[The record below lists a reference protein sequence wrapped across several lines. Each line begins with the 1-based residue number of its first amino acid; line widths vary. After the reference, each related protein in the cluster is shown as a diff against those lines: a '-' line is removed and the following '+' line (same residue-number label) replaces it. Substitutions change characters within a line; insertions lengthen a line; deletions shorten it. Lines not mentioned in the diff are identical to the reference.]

1 MYPLQYLQHHLE
13 PSHDFR
19 AINLQGH
26 STRAMLSIRK
36 HVLGFGLVLILMLL
50 FPAGQA
56 TPMKSRCL
64 QFGTTSTTNTQQ
76 QNGQDFVDDYVSYD
90 DQPEPSDEPVF
101 DKNVSTVVTCSRT
114 APYCYTLWTFDTVKN
129 ASRVVVQG
137 CWGSTDDQESCSNAE
152 CISTTETPTKHFFCC
167 CSGDSCNGNFS
178 YLPPPTTADGLSMPE
193 ENENI
198 TPFAPYTSIWSSPT
212 VYICFALLAIMVLG
226 IVGFLSCRQLPKKG
240 VAELLEH
247 MEPSGPGYSSN
258 LYNVDNLKLVS
269 MIGQGKYGTVWKGI
283 VNEQP
288 VAVKIFAAQHRQYFL
303 NERDIYT
310 VPLMESPALLTY
322 FGSDERRTLDDRI
335 EYMLVLSL
343 APLGCLQDWLTDNR
357 VPFSTFCRMGKSIAN
372 GLAHLHTE
380 IRKGDL
386 LKPCICHRDLNS
398 RNILVKSDLSCCI
411 GDLGFALKT
420 FGARY
425 EYRGEITLAETKSI
439 NEVGTVRYMAPEVLE
454 GAVNLRDCESALKQI
469 DVYTLALVLW
479 ELANRCE
486 DFYPEGTTVPEY
498 RAPYEEYVGPNPSFE
513 QMQVLVSRNKARPS
527 FPSHFGASLV
537 TQIVRDTCEDC
548 WDHDAEARL
557 TAMCVQ
563 ERLQEI
569 AQINPSARS
578 MPVRACSHDD
588 GTALEKTQLYQLES
602 DGPAMVAMMGQ
613 LHQRYSPD
621 GTIAFMT
628 PPNQQIIPQ
637 LPPAGYRD
645 DTTGSYKY
653 GKLSGG
659 NISTTNSGAP
669 SSQSDEDEQHT
680 VRKGQAPLIQKE
692 VPFASG
698 PGKGLGGS
706 VKVML
711 QKTFHKNHQGGGNNP
726 SLMGRGYDGTQHN
739 CDDGDDRSNLVVVVE
754 TTDPYPQQRSALLSQ
769 QEILMNHHN
778 NQQQHMQC
786 AMERPT
792 NLDLGSTG
800 KYESNLLLHE
810 PQHSVGTISTADAA
824 GNPRDRV
831 ERYAKALADADFA
844 RQSFAILDEVRDGG
858 GSVDSNCT
866 VAAPVPDDTHQTLRI
881 VVSKSANAMHP
892 HKGGVYARQGS
903 GSSSPPPFM
912 DDRSLKRQRS
922 LEVFQEVFGPKG
934 SIERLRNPSQR
945 VKTPGD
951 VPPSVR
957 KVRASKTLSLYDDR
971 MMTATVATGNR
982 LANSV

>member
-1 MYPLQYLQHHLE
+1 
-13 PSHDFR
+13 
-19 AINLQGH
+19 
-26 STRAMLSIRK
+26 
-36 HVLGFGLVLILMLL
+36 
-50 FPAGQA
+50 
-56 TPMKSRCL
+56 
-64 QFGTTSTTNTQQ
+64 
-76 QNGQDFVDDYVSYD
+76 
-90 DQPEPSDEPVF
+90 
-101 DKNVSTVVTCSRT
+101 
-114 APYCYTLWTFDTVKN
+114 
-129 ASRVVVQG
+129 
-137 CWGSTDDQESCSNAE
+137 
-152 CISTTETPTKHFFCC
+152 
-167 CSGDSCNGNFS
+167 
-178 YLPPPTTADGLSMPE
+178 
-193 ENENI
+193 
-198 TPFAPYTSIWSSPT
+198 
-212 VYICFALLAIMVLG
+212 
-226 IVGFLSCRQLPKKG
+226 
-240 VAELLEH
+240 

-310 VPLMESPALLTY
+310 VPLMESPSLLTY
-322 FGSDERRTLDDRI
+322 FVNSLSHQIDLDVLSPHPSGSDERRTLDDRI
-335 EYMLVLSL
+335 EYLLVLSL

-386 LKPCICHRDLNS
+386 VKPCICHRDLNS

-486 DFYPEGTTVPEY
+486 DFYPEGTAVPEY
-498 RAPYEEYVGPNPSFE
+498 RAPYEEYVGSNPSFE

-527 FPSHFGASLV
+527 FPAHFGASLV

-569 AQINPSARS
+569 AQINPRARS
-578 MPVRACSHDD
+578 MPVKACSHDD
-588 GTALEKTQLYQLES
+588 GATLEKTQLYQLEN
-602 DGPAMVAMMGQ
+602 DGQAIVAMMGQ
-613 LHQRYSPD
+613 HHQQRYSPD

-653 GKLSGG
+653 GKLSAG

-669 SSQSDEDEQHT
+669 SSSQSDEDEQHT
-680 VRKGQAPLIQKE
+680 LRKGNAAPLIQKE
-692 VPFASG
+692 VSFGST
-698 PGKGLGGS
+698 GKGLGGS

-711 QKTFHKNHQGGGNNP
+711 QKTFHKNNNQLSSG
-726 SLMGRGYDGTQHN
+726 SLGYDGGGP
-739 CDDGDDRSNLVVVVE
+739 DDGDDRSNLVVVVE
-754 TTDPYPQQRSALLSQ
+754 SSDPYRNGPLSQ
-769 QEILMNHHN
+769 EEILMNHHN
-778 NQQQHMQC
+778 NQQHLPC
-786 AMERPT
+786 TAVERPT
-792 NLDLGSTG
+792 NLDLGTG

-810 PQHSVGTISTADAA
+810 PHSVGNVASTD
-824 GNPRDRV
+824 GTVNQRGRV
-831 ERYAKALADADFA
+831 ERYAKALADADFT
-844 RQSFAILDEVRDGG
+844 RQSFAILDEVDGDG
-858 GSVDSNCT
+858 TVDKVTSST
-866 VAAPVPDDTHQTLRI
+866 VHGDAPDTPHQKLRI
-881 VVSKSANAMHP
+881 VISKSANAMHP
-892 HKGGVYARQGS
+892 HKGTHARQAS
-903 GSSSPPPFM
+903 ECSSPPPFM

-951 VPPSVR
+951 VPPS
-957 KVRASKTLSLYDDR
+957 
-971 MMTATVATGNR
+971 
-982 LANSV
+982 

>member
-1 MYPLQYLQHHLE
+1 MYPQQNVHPQLE
-13 PSHDFR
+13 PSHDIGQCFR
-19 AINLQGH
+19 AGNLKGN
-26 STRAMLSIRK
+26 TKKTMLSIRK
-36 HVLGFGLVLILMLL
+36 QVFVFGLMLTLMLL
-50 FPAGQA
+50 FPGGQA
-56 TPMKSRCL
+56 TPMKRRCI

-76 QNGQDFVDDYVSYD
+76 QNGQDFVDEYD
-90 DQPEPSDEPVF
+90 EYYEAETSEEPVF
-101 DKNVSTVVTCSRT
+101 EKNISTVVTCSQK
-114 APYCYTLWTFDTVKN
+114 APYCYTVWTYDTVKN

-137 CWGSTDDQESCSNAE
+137 CWAWTDDQKYCSNAE
-152 CISTTETPTKHFFCC
+152 CISTSQTPTKHFFCC
-167 CSGDSCNGNFS
+167 CNGDSCNGNFT
-178 YLPPPTTADGLSMPE
+178 YRPPPTSADGLSMRE
-193 ENENI
+193 ENANI

-212 VYICFALLAIMVLG
+212 VYICFALLAIMLLG
-226 IVGFLSCRQLPKKG
+226 IVGFLSCRRLPKKG
-240 VAELLEH
+240 AAELLEH
-247 MEPSGPGYSSN
+247 MQPSGPGYSSN

-310 VPLMESPALLTY
+310 VPLMESPTLLTY
-322 FGSDERRTLDDRI
+322 FGSDERRTMDDRV
-335 EYMLVLSL
+335 EYLLVLSL

-357 VPFSTFCRMGKSIAN
+357 VSFSTFCRMGKSIAN

-386 LKPCICHRDLNS
+386 VKPCICHRDLNS

-486 DFYPEGTTVPEY
+486 DFYPDGTSVPEY
-498 RAPYEEYVGPNPSFE
+498 RAPYEEYVGSNPSFE

-527 FPSHFGASLV
+527 FPAHFGASLV

-578 MPVRACSHDD
+578 MPVKACSHDD
-588 GTALEKTQLYQLES
+588 GTAMEKNQLYQLEN
-602 DGPAMVAMMGQ
+602 DGAAMVAMMGQ
-613 LHQRYSPD
+613 HQRYSPD

-637 LPPAGYRD
+637 LPPVGYRD

-653 GKLSGG
+653 GKLCDG
-659 NISTTNSGAP
+659 NNSTTNSGAP

-680 VRKGQAPLIQKE
+680 VRKGQAPLIQKD
-692 VPFASG
+692 VCFANG

-711 QKTFHKNHQGGGNNP
+711 QKTFHKNITAGANNS
-726 SLMGRGYDGTQHN
+726 SLLGRGYNAAGRHN

-754 TTDPYPQQRSALLSQ
+754 TTDPYPHAQRNALLSQ
-769 QEILMNHHN
+769 EEILMNHHN
-778 NQQQHMQC
+778 TNQQQNLQC
-786 AMERPT
+786 AIERPT
-792 NLDLGSTG
+792 NLDLGTG

-810 PQHSVGTISTADAA
+810 PQSVGNVSATDGA
-824 GNPRDRV
+824 GNPRGRV
-831 ERYAKALADADFA
+831 EQYAKALADADFT
-844 RQSFAILDEVRDGG
+844 RQSFAILDEVDGNT
-858 GSVDSNCT
+858 VDGTST
-866 VAAPVPDDTHQTLRI
+866 VAPDPDPHQKLRI
-881 VVSKSANAMHP
+881 VISKSANAMHP
-892 HKGGVYARQGS
+892 HKGGAHARQGS
-903 GSSSPPPFM
+903 DSSSPPPFM

-922 LEVFQEVFGPKG
+922 LEVFHEVFGPKG

-971 MMTATVATGNR
+971 MMTATVANGNR

>member
-1 MYPLQYLQHHLE
+1 MQIPCHHE
-13 PSHDFR
+13 GNR
-19 AINLQGH
+19 NGKR
-26 STRAMLSIRK
+26 STGVANSITRWK
-36 HVLGFGLVLILMLL
+36 QRGGVWLLRLGFVLISTSSLIPTSL
-50 FPAGQA
+50 A
-56 TPMKSRCL
+56 TPIQGRCL

-76 QNGQDFVDDYVSYD
+76 QNGQETSDDYNYSYD

-101 DKNVSTVVTCSRT
+101 EKNVSTIVTCTRS
-114 APYCYTLWTFDTVKN
+114 APFCYTLWTYDVTQNVTK
-129 ASRVVVQG
+129 VVVQG
-137 CWGSTDDQESCSNAE
+137 CWGSSDEQESCSSTS
-152 CISTTETPTKHFFCC
+152 CVSTTETPTKHFFCC
-167 CSGDSCNGNFS
+167 CTGDSCNGNYS
-178 YLPPPTTADGLSMPE
+178 YVPPPTTADGLSVRE
-193 ENENI
+193 DSESI

-212 VYICFALLAIMVLG
+212 VYICFAVVAIMFMAFVA
-226 IVGFLSCRQLPKKG
+226 IFSCRQLPKKG
-240 VAELLEH
+240 VAELEK
-247 MEPSGPGYSSN
+247 MEPSGPGYSAN
-258 LYNVDNLKLVS
+258 LYNVDNLKLVA
-269 MIGQGKYGTVWKGI
+269 MIGQGKYGTVWKGM

-288 VAVKIFAAQHRQYFL
+288 VAVKIFAGQHRQYFL

-322 FGSDERRTLDDRI
+322 FGSDERRTMDDRI
-335 EYMLVLSL
+335 EYLLVLSL

-357 VPFSTFCRMGKSIAN
+357 VPFDTFCRMGRSIAN

-386 LKPCICHRDLNS
+386 VKPCICHRDLNS
-398 RNILVKSDLSCCI
+398 RNILVKADLTCCI

-486 DFYPEGTTVPEY
+486 DFFPEDIPVPEY
-498 RAPYEEYVGPNPSFE
+498 RAPYEEYVGSNPSFE
-513 QMQVLVSRNKARPS
+513 QMQVLVSRNKARPT
-527 FPSHFGASLV
+527 FPLHFGQGLV

-569 AQINPSARS
+569 SQINPHARTVPS
-578 MPVRACSHDD
+578 KGCSDD
-588 GTALEKTQLYQLES
+588 GEGEGGIGKNQLHSLES
-602 DGPAMVAMMGQ
+602 DGMVNVTAME
-613 LHQRYSPD
+613 RYNSPD
-621 GTIAFMT
+621 GTIMAFMT
-628 PPNQQIIPQ
+628 PPNQQIIP
-637 LPPAGYRD
+637 LPPGGGYRD

-653 GKLSGG
+653 GKLASLG
-659 NISTTNSGAP
+659 NISSTNTSQHHP
-669 SSQSDEDEQHT
+669 SSQSDEDELLHGT
-680 VRKGQAPLIQKE
+680 GRKGQQPLMQKDTE
-692 VPFASG
+692 MKRSG
-698 PGKGLGGS
+698 KALSS

-711 QKTFHKNHQGGGNNP
+711 QKTFHKHPNITNNIIQHP
-726 SLMGRGYDGTQHN
+726 YDVQQD
-739 CDDGDDRSNLVVVVE
+739 CYDGDDRSNLVVVVE
-754 TTDPYPQQRSALLSQ
+754 STDGCPQQPQTTPSQ
-769 QEILMNHHN
+769 EEIIMNHHN
-778 NQQQHMQC
+778 TQQC

-792 NLDLGSTG
+792 NLDLALG

-810 PQHSVGTISTADAA
+810 PRTVVNGSRAEA
-824 GNPRDRV
+824 GDDRGQ
-831 ERYAKALADADFA
+831 YAKMLAEADFA
-844 RQSFAILDEVRDGG
+844 SQSFAILDENDGG
-858 GSVDSNCT
+858 EEASDRHGLVSD
-866 VAAPVPDDTHQTLRI
+866 QKLRI
-881 VVSKSANAMHP
+881 VVSKSANAMHQSRVP
-892 HKGGVYARQGS
+892 RMDTTASH
-903 GSSSPPPFM
+903 SPLLV

-922 LEVFQEVFGPKG
+922 LEVFHEVFGPKG

-971 MMTATVATGNR
+971 MMMTTSVGGGNR

>member
-1 MYPLQYLQHHLE
+1 MKILTIIQN
-13 PSHDFR
+13 S
-19 AINLQGH
+19 NL
-26 STRAMLSIRK
+26 LC
-36 HVLGFGLVLILMLL
+36 ILLL
-50 FPAGQA
+50 FVFLLPTSQA
-56 TPMKSRCL
+56 NPVKSRCL

-76 QNGQDFVDDYVSYD
+76 QNGQEFIDDYDSYD
-90 DQPEPSDEPVF
+90 DQPEPSDEPTF
-101 DKNVSTVVTCSRT
+101 DKNVSAIVTCSRN
-114 APYCYTLWTFDTVKN
+114 APFCYTLWTFDAVKN
-129 ASRVVVQG
+129 TSRVVAQG
-137 CWGSTDDQESCSNAE
+137 CWGSSDDQESCNSAE
-152 CISTTETPTKHFFCC
+152 CVSTTETPTKHFFCC
-167 CSGDSCNGNFS
+167 CSGDNCNGNFS
-178 YLPPPTTADGLSMPE
+178 YLPPPTTADGLSVRE

-212 VYICFALLAIMVLG
+212 VYICFVLVFIMLMG
-226 IVGFLSCRQLPKKG
+226 IIGFLSCRQLPKKG
-240 VAELLEH
+240 VAELEH

-310 VPLMESPALLTY
+310 VPLMESPSLLTY
-322 FGSDERRTLDDRI
+322 FGSDERRTMDDRI
-335 EYMLVLSL
+335 EYLLVLSL

-357 VPFSTFCRMGKSIAN
+357 VPFGTFCRMGKSIAN

-380 IRKGDL
+380 IRKGDQV
-386 LKPCICHRDLNS
+386 KPCICHRDLNS
-398 RNILVKSDLSCCI
+398 RNILVKSDLTCCI

-425 EYRGEITLAETKSI
+425 EYRGEIALAETKSI

-479 ELANRCE
+479 ELATRCE
-486 DFYPEGTTVPEY
+486 DFYPDGTTVPEY
-498 RAPYEEYVGPNPSFE
+498 RAPYEEYVGSNPSFE
-513 QMQVLVSRNKARPS
+513 QMQVLVSRNKARPT
-527 FPSHFGASLV
+527 FPPHFGASLV

-569 AQINPSARS
+569 AQINPQARS
-578 MPVRACSHDD
+578 VPIKTCGHDD
-588 GTALEKTQLYQLES
+588 GVTMEKNQLYHLDS
-602 DGPAMVAMMGQ
+602 DGAAIVAMMSQ
-613 LHQRYSPD
+613 HQRYSPD

-628 PPNQQIIPQ
+628 PPNQQIIPAL
-637 LPPAGYRD
+637 LPNDYRE

-653 GKLSGG
+653 GKLSNG
-659 NISTTNSGAP
+659 NVSSTNSGAP
-669 SSQSDEDEQHT
+669 SSQSDEDEQ
-680 VRKGQAPLIQKE
+680 VIRKGHAPLMQKE
-692 VPFASG
+692 TLPDVKCS
-698 PGKGLGGS
+698 GKGLSSS

-711 QKTFHKNHQGGGNNP
+711 QKTFHKQHGHLSGGNSP
-726 SLMGRGYDGTQHN
+726 CVRHAYDLQQN
-739 CDDGDDRSNLVVVVE
+739 CDEGDDRSNLVVVVE
-754 TTDPYPQQRSALLSQ
+754 SNGHVQLSQ
-769 QEILMNHHN
+769 NDIVMNQHN
-778 NQQQHMQC
+778 NLQQLANPQSLC
-786 AMERPT
+786 SVERPT
-792 NLDLGSTG
+792 NLDLGVG
-800 KYESNLLLHE
+800 KYDNNLLLHE
-810 PQHSVGTISTADAA
+810 QRSSSCLASTIIDSENERENA
-824 GNPRDRV
+824 GQ
-831 ERYAKALADADFA
+831 YAKTLADFT
-844 RQSFAILDEVRDGG
+844 RQSFTILDEVDGG
-858 GSVDSNCT
+858 SETSAT
-866 VAAPVPDDTHQTLRI
+866 VTNADTRQNLRI
-881 VVSKSANAMHP
+881 VISKSANAMHP
-892 HKGGVYARQGS
+892 HKGLHSRHSLVA
-903 GSSSPPPFM
+903 SSSPPFL

-971 MMTATVATGNR
+971 MMTATPVVAGNGSR

>member
-1 MYPLQYLQHHLE
+1 
-13 PSHDFR
+13 
-19 AINLQGH
+19 
-26 STRAMLSIRK
+26 MLSIGK
-36 HVLGFGLVLILMLL
+36 PALGVGLVLILTIL
-50 FPAGQA
+50 FPGGQA

-76 QNGQDFVDDYVSYD
+76 QNGLDFVDDYDSYD

-114 APYCYTLWTFDTVKN
+114 APFCYALWTFDTVKN

-137 CWGSTDDQESCSNAE
+137 CWGSTDDQESCNNPE

-178 YLPPPTTADGLSMPE
+178 YLPPPTTADGLSVRE

-212 VYICFALLAIMVLG
+212 VYICIALLFIMLLT

-310 VPLMESPALLTY
+310 VPLMESPSLLTY

-335 EYMLVLSL
+335 EYLLVLSL

-386 LKPCICHRDLNS
+386 VKPCICHRDLNS

-486 DFYPEGTTVPEY
+486 DFYPEGTAVPEY
-498 RAPYEEYVGPNPSFE
+498 RAPYEEYVGSNPSFE

-527 FPSHFGASLV
+527 FPTHFGACLV

-569 AQINPSARS
+569 AQINPRAQS
-578 MPVRACSHDD
+578 MPVKACSHDD
-588 GTALEKTQLYQLES
+588 SAAMDKNQLYQLEN
-602 DGPAMVAMMGQ
+602 DGAALVAMINQ
-613 LHQRYSPD
+613 HQRYSPD

-680 VRKGQAPLIQKE
+680 MRKGQAPLIQKE
-692 VPFASG
+692 VSFANG
-698 PGKGLGGS
+698 PGRGLGGS

-711 QKTFHKNHQGGGNNP
+711 QKTFHKNQLPSAGNAGLIP
-726 SLMGRGYDGTQHN
+726 ARGYDAGQQN

-754 TTDPYPQQRSALLSQ
+754 TSDPYAQQRNALLSQ
-769 QEILMNHHN
+769 EEILMNQHN
-778 NQQQHMQC
+778 NQQQNLQC

-792 NLDLGSTG
+792 NLDLGTG

-810 PQHSVGTISTADAA
+810 PHSVGNVSTTDGA
-824 GNPRDRV
+824 GHPRGRV
-831 ERYAKALADADFA
+831 ERYAKALADADFT
-844 RQSFAILDEVRDGG
+844 RQSFAILDEVDGG
-858 GSVDSNCT
+858 ST
-866 VAAPVPDDTHQTLRI
+866 VPADADTHQKLRI

-892 HKGGVYARQGS
+892 HKGVGHARQGS
-903 GSSSPPPFM
+903 ESSSPPPFM

-971 MMTATVATGNR
+971 MMTATAASGNR

>member
-1 MYPLQYLQHHLE
+1 
-13 PSHDFR
+13 
-19 AINLQGH
+19 
-26 STRAMLSIRK
+26 
-36 HVLGFGLVLILMLL
+36 
-50 FPAGQA
+50 
-56 TPMKSRCL
+56 MKSRCL

-76 QNGQDFVDDYVSYD
+76 KNGQEFVDDYDSYD

-101 DKNVSTVVTCSRT
+101 DKNISTVVTCSRT
-114 APYCYTLWTFDTVKN
+114 APFCYTLWTFDIAKN
-129 ASRVVVQG
+129 ATRVIVQG
-137 CWGSTDDQESCSNAE
+137 CWDSSDDQQSCSTNE
-152 CISTTETPTKHFFCC
+152 CVSTTETPTKLFFCC
-167 CSGDSCNGNFS
+167 CTGDSCNGNFS
-178 YLPPPTTADGLSMPE
+178 YLPPPTAADGLSMRD

-212 VYICFALLAIMVLG
+212 VYICFALVAIMMLG
-226 IVGFLSCRQLPKKG
+226 LLGFMSCRQLPKKG
-240 VAELLEH
+240 AAELLEH

-310 VPLMESPALLTY
+310 VPLLESPSLLTY
-322 FGSDERRTLDDRI
+322 FGSDERRTMDDRI

-343 APLGCLQDWLTDNR
+343 APLGCLQDWLTDNS

-386 LKPCICHRDLNS
+386 VKPCICHRDLNS

-486 DFYPEGTTVPEY
+486 DFNPEGTPVPEY
-498 RAPYEEYVGPNPSFE
+498 RAPYEEYVGSNPSFE
-513 QMQVLVSRNKARPS
+513 QMQVLVSRNKARPT
-527 FPSHFGASLV
+527 FPTHFGSALV

-569 AQINPSARS
+569 AQINPRARS
-578 MPVRACSHDD
+578 MPTKACSHDD
-588 GTALEKTQLYQLES
+588 GATLEKNQLYQLENDS
-602 DGPAMVAMMGQ
+602 TALAVMLRQ
-613 LHQRYSPD
+613 HQRYSPD

-637 LPPAGYRD
+637 VPPAGYRE

-669 SSQSDEDEQHT
+669 SRSQSDEDEQHT
-680 VRKGQAPLIQKE
+680 TMRKGQAPLIHKE
-692 VPFASG
+692 GSFEGKG

-711 QKTFHKNHQGGGNNP
+711 QKTFHKHHP
-726 SLMGRGYDGTQHN
+726 ASVTAPPLVRHAYDVQQN
-739 CDDGDDRSNLVVVVE
+739 CDDADGDRSNLVVVVE
-754 TTDPYPQQRSALLSQ
+754 TSDTCPQQNALLSQ
-769 QEILMNHHN
+769 EEILMNHHN
-778 NQQQHMQC
+778 NQQQQQHLQQSAGC
-786 AMERPT
+786 VERPT
-792 NLDLGSTG
+792 NLDLGTG

-810 PQHSVGTISTADAA
+810 PHSVGNVTSTDGA
-824 GNPRDRV
+824 V
-831 ERYAKALADADFA
+831 SERGKAKALADADFT
-844 RQSFAILDEVRDGG
+844 RQSFAILDEVDGAVVEHHH
-858 GSVDSNCT
+858 S
-866 VAAPVPDDTHQTLRI
+866 QQQKLRI

-892 HKGGVYARQGS
+892 HKGVHTRQGS
-903 GSSSPPPFM
+903 GASSPPPFM

-971 MMTATVATGNR
+971 MMTATGATGSGNR

>member
-1 MYPLQYLQHHLE
+1 
-13 PSHDFR
+13 
-19 AINLQGH
+19 
-26 STRAMLSIRK
+26 
-36 HVLGFGLVLILMLL
+36 
-50 FPAGQA
+50 
-56 TPMKSRCL
+56 MKSRCL

-76 QNGQDFVDDYVSYD
+76 QNGQDFVDDYDSYD

-114 APYCYTLWTFDTVKN
+114 APFCYTLWTFDTVKN

-137 CWGSTDDQESCSNAE
+137 CWGSTDDQESCSSAE
-152 CISTTETPTKHFFCC
+152 CVSTTETPTKHFFCC

-178 YLPPPTTADGLSMPE
+178 YLPPPTTADGLSVRE

-212 VYICFALLAIMVLG
+212 VYICFALVFIIMLG
-226 IVGFLSCRQLPKKG
+226 IVGFISCRQLPKKG

-288 VAVKIFAAQHRQYFL
+288 VAVKIFAGQHRQYFL

-310 VPLMESPALLTY
+310 VPLMESPSLLTY
-322 FGSDERRTLDDRI
+322 FGSDERRTLDDRV
-335 EYMLVLSL
+335 EYLLVLSL

-386 LKPCICHRDLNS
+386 VKPCICHRDLNS

-486 DFYPEGTTVPEY
+486 DFYPEGTAVPEY
-498 RAPYEEYVGPNPSFE
+498 RAPYEEYVGSNPSFE

-527 FPSHFGASLV
+527 FPAHFGASLV

-569 AQINPSARS
+569 AQINPRARS
-578 MPVRACSHDD
+578 MPVKACSHDD
-588 GTALEKTQLYQLES
+588 GATLEKTQLYQLEN
-602 DGPAMVAMMGQ
+602 DGQTMVAMLGQ
-613 LHQRYSPD
+613 HQQRYSPD

-653 GKLSGG
+653 GKLSVG
-659 NISTTNSGAP
+659 NLSTTNSGAP
-669 SSQSDEDEQHT
+669 SSSQSDEDEQQHT
-680 VRKGQAPLIQKE
+680 VRKGGNAPLIQKE
-692 VPFASG
+692 AAFGST
-698 PGKGLGGS
+698 GKGLGGS

-711 QKTFHKNHQGGGNNP
+711 QKTFHKSHLTNG
-726 SLMGRGYDGTQHN
+726 SLGYDGGQ
-739 CDDGDDRSNLVVVVE
+739 DDSDDRSNLVVVVE
-754 TTDPYPQQRSALLSQ
+754 SSDPYRNGPLSQ
-769 QEILMNHHN
+769 EEILMNHHN
-778 NQQQHMQC
+778 NQQQPSVPC
-786 AMERPT
+786 VAMERPT
-792 NLDLGSTG
+792 NLDLGTG

-810 PQHSVGTISTADAA
+810 PHSVGNVPTTD
-824 GNPRDRV
+824 GNANQRGSV
-831 ERYAKALADADFA
+831 ERYAKALADADFT
-844 RQSFAILDEVRDGG
+844 RQSFAILDEVDGTLDRARASSHTATMPAG
-858 GSVDSNCT
+858 
-866 VAAPVPDDTHQTLRI
+866 PDTAHQTLRI
-881 VVSKSANAMHP
+881 VISKSANAMHP
-892 HKGGVYARQGS
+892 HKGTHARQAS
-903 GSSSPPPFM
+903 ESSSPPPFM

-971 MMTATVATGNR
+971 MMTGGTVGTGNR

>member
-1 MYPLQYLQHHLE
+1 MQFPKRNDWYAD
-13 PSHDFR
+13 S
-19 AINLQGH
+19 QGVWLL
-26 STRAMLSIRK
+26 R
-36 HVLGFGLVLILMLL
+36 LGFVLVSASSML
-50 FPAGQA
+50 PAAEA
-56 TPMKSRCL
+56 TPIQSRCL
-64 QFGTTSTTNTQQ
+64 QFGTTSTTNTLQ
-76 QNGQDFVDDYVSYD
+76 QNGQEQADDYYNYE

-101 DKNVSTVVTCSRT
+101 EKNISTVVTCSRT
-114 APYCYTLWTFDTVKN
+114 APFCYTLWTFDGVQN
-129 ASRVVVQG
+129 ATKIVVQG
-137 CWGSTDDQESCSNAE
+137 CWGSSDEQESCSSAA

-167 CSGDSCNGNFS
+167 CAGDSCNGNFT
-178 YLPPPTTADGLSMPE
+178 YVPPPTTADGLSVRE
-193 ENENI
+193 DSENI
-198 TPFAPYTSIWSSPT
+198 TPFAPYTSIWSSPQ
-212 VYICFALLAIMVLG
+212 VYICFLIVAIMLMAFVA
-226 IVGFLSCRQLPKKG
+226 VFSYRQRPKKG
-240 VAELLEH
+240 VADLEQ

-283 VNEQP
+283 VNEKP
-288 VAVKIFAAQHRQYFL
+288 VAVKIFAGQHRQYFL

-310 VPLMESPALLTY
+310 VPLMESPALLAY
-322 FGSDERRTLDDRI
+322 FGSDERRTMDDRI
-335 EYMLVLSL
+335 EYLLVLSL

-357 VPFSTFCRMGKSIAN
+357 VPFGTFCRMGQSIAN

-386 LKPCICHRDLNS
+386 VKPCICHRDLNS
-398 RNILVKSDLSCCI
+398 RNILVKADLTCCI

-425 EYRGEITLAETKSI
+425 EYRGEIALAETKSI

-486 DFYPEGTTVPEY
+486 DFFPEGVPVPEY
-498 RAPYEEYVGPNPSFE
+498 RAPYEEFVGSNPSFE
-513 QMQVLVSRNKARPS
+513 QMQVLVSRNKARPT
-527 FPSHFGASLV
+527 FPLHFGAGLV

-569 AQINPSARS
+569 SQINPRARS
-578 MPVRACSHDD
+578 VPSKGCSDD
-588 GTALEKTQLYQLES
+588 GEGEGGIGKNQLYGLES
-602 DGPAMVAMMGQ
+602 DGPANVASMDIQ
-613 LHQRYSPD
+613 HQRYSPD
-621 GTIAFMT
+621 GTIMAFMT
-628 PPNQQIIPQ
+628 PPNQQIIP
-637 LPPAGYRD
+637 PPPTGGYRD

-653 GKLSGG
+653 GKLTSMG
-659 NISTTNSGAP
+659 NLSSTNTSQHHP
-669 SSQSDEDEQHT
+669 SSQSDEDELHAG
-680 VRKGQAPLIQKE
+680 RKGHQPLMQKDAPSSIIDTKR
-692 VPFASG
+692 S
-698 PGKGLGGS
+698 GKGLSS

-711 QKTFHKNHQGGGNNP
+711 QKTFHKN
-726 SLMGRGYDGTQHN
+726 QHN
-739 CDDGDDRSNLVVVVE
+739 HSNTIIHHPYDVQQDFGDDGDDRSNLVVVVE
-754 TTDPYPQQRSALLSQ
+754 SSDGCPQQPQLQQPSQ
-769 QEILMNHHN
+769 EEIIMNHQN
-778 NQQQHMQC
+778 NQQHLHLQC

-792 NLDLGSTG
+792 NLDLALG

-810 PQHSVGTISTADAA
+810 PRTVACGLAD
-824 GNPRDRV
+824 GNGMRTDGGSGGGGQ
-831 ERYAKALADADFA
+831 YAKMLAEADFA
-844 RQSFAILDEVRDGG
+844 SHSFAMLDEVDGG
-858 GSVDSNCT
+858 AEDRHDLVSD
-866 VAAPVPDDTHQTLRI
+866 QKLRI

-892 HKGGVYARQGS
+892 SRGTRKDAVSH
-903 GSSSPPPFM
+903 SPLL

-971 MMTATVATGNR
+971 MMMTTTGVGSGSR

>member
-1 MYPLQYLQHHLE
+1 MYPIPQPQRRLQSSYRCGGHLSGKA
-13 PSHDFR
+13 PSTMR
-19 AINLQGH
+19 L
-26 STRAMLSIRK
+26 
-36 HVLGFGLVLILMLL
+36 HVLGLALVLVLVSLL
-50 FPAGQA
+50 PDSHA
-56 TPMKSRCL
+56 TPLKSRCL

-76 QNGQDFVDDYVSYD
+76 QNGQEFVDDYDSYD

-101 DKNVSTVVTCSRT
+101 DKNVVR
-114 APYCYTLWTFDTVKN
+114 
-129 ASRVVVQG
+129 
-137 CWGSTDDQESCSNAE
+137 CWGSTDDQESCSNTE
-152 CISTTETPTKHFFCC
+152 CVSSTETPTKHFFCC

-178 YLPPPTTADGLSMPE
+178 YQPPPTTADGLSMRE

-212 VYICFALLAIMVLG
+212 VYICFALVGIMLLG
-226 IVGFLSCRQLPKKG
+226 IVAFLSCRRLPKKG

-310 VPLMESPALLTY
+310 VPLMESPSLLTY
-322 FGSDERRTLDDRI
+322 FGSDERRTMDDRL
-335 EYMLVLSL
+335 EYLLVLSL

-357 VPFSTFCRMGKSIAN
+357 VPFDIFCRMGKSIAN

-398 RNILVKSDLSCCI
+398 RNILVKSDLTCCI

-486 DFYPEGTTVPEY
+486 DFFPDSGTPVPEY
-498 RAPYEEYVGPNPSFE
+498 RAPYEEYVGSNPSFE
-513 QMQVLVSRNKARPS
+513 QMQVLVSRNKARPT
-527 FPSHFGASLV
+527 FPPHFGASLV

-569 AQINPSARS
+569 AQINPQARS
-578 MPVRACSHDD
+578 MPMHRACSHDD
-588 GTALEKTQLYQLES
+588 DGVAVEKTQLYPVEH
-602 DGPAMVAMMGQ
+602 DGTAMVVTALMGGGQ
-613 LHQRYSPD
+613 HHQRYSPD

-637 LPPAGYRD
+637 VPPTVGYRD

-653 GKLSGG
+653 GKLPGGGG
-659 NISTTNSGAP
+659 NVSSTNSGAP
-669 SSQSDEDEQHT
+669 SSQSDEEEQHIM
-680 VRKGQAPLIQKE
+680 RKGQAPLIQRDMSYDHK
-692 VPFASG
+692 AHT
-698 PGKGLGGS
+698 GKGLGGS

-711 QKTFHKNHQGGGNNP
+711 QKTFHNKQPHLVTSVNNTAP
-726 SLMGRGYDGTQHN
+726 SALRHAYNVQQN
-739 CDDGDDRSNLVVVVE
+739 CDDSDDRSNLVVVVE
-754 TTDPYPQQRSALLSQ
+754 SSEHCPQQPQRMPLSPE
-769 QEILMNHHN
+769 EILMNHHN
-778 NQQQHMQC
+778 NNNNRQNAV

-792 NLDLGSTG
+792 NLDLGAGG
-800 KYESNLLLHE
+800 KYESNLLLHDAS
-810 PQHSVGTISTADAA
+810 HTHAGSGDGALSVRQVD
-824 GNPRDRV
+824 
-831 ERYAKALADADFA
+831 DFT
-844 RQSFAILDEVRDGG
+844 RQSFAILDEVDRA
-858 GSVDSNCT
+858 T
-866 VAAPVPDDTHQTLRI
+866 AAAATDDLDTHQKLRI
-881 VVSKSANAMHP
+881 VVSRSANAMHP
-892 HKGGVYARQGS
+892 TNRGTHAARNDS
-903 GSSSPPPFM
+903 GSSGSPPPFL
-912 DDRSLKRQRS
+912 DARSLKRQRS

-971 MMTATVATGNR
+971 MMTATVATGSGNR

>member
-1 MYPLQYLQHHLE
+1 MHRQRHLSVE
-13 PSHDFR
+13 
-19 AINLQGH
+19 H
-26 STRAMLSIRK
+26 SNSSFKAARSCEAAFKMQRHVMCLGLLVVLACSIP
-36 HVLGFGLVLILMLL
+36 G
-50 FPAGQA
+50 GQA
-56 TPMKSRCL
+56 NPLKNRCL

-76 QNGQDFVDDYVSYD
+76 QNGQEFVDDYDSYD

-101 DKNVSTVVTCSRT
+101 EKNVSTVATCSRT
-114 APYCYTLWTFDTVKN
+114 APFCYTLWTFDIVKN
-129 ASRVVVQG
+129 VTRVVVQG
-137 CWGSTDDQESCSNAE
+137 CWGSNDDQESCSSNE
-152 CISTTETPTKHFFCC
+152 CISTTETPTRHFFCC
-167 CSGDSCNGNFS
+167 CSGDNCNGNFS
-178 YLPPPTTADGLSMPE
+178 YLPPPTAADGLSMRD
-193 ENENI
+193 ENESI

-212 VYICFALLAIMVLG
+212 VYICFALVAIMTLG
-226 IVGFLSCRQLPKKG
+226 IGGFLSCRQLPKKG
-240 VAELLEH
+240 TGELLEH

-283 VNEQP
+283 VNEKP
-288 VAVKIFAAQHRQYFL
+288 VAVKIFSAQHRQYFL

-310 VPLMESPALLTY
+310 VPLMESPSLLAY

-343 APLGCLQDWLTDNR
+343 APLGCLQDWLTDNS

-380 IRKGDL
+380 IRKGEL
-386 LKPCICHRDLNS
+386 VKPCICHRDLNS

-486 DFYPEGTTVPEY
+486 DFYPEGTAVPEY
-498 RAPYEEYVGPNPSFE
+498 RAPYEEYVGSNPNFE
-513 QMQVLVSRNKARPS
+513 QMQVLVSRNKARPT
-527 FPSHFGASLV
+527 FPAHFGTGLV

-563 ERLQEI
+563 ERLQEV
-569 AQINPSARS
+569 AQINPRART
-578 MPVRACSHDD
+578 MPPKGCSHDD
-588 GTALEKTQLYQLES
+588 GPALEKAQLYQLES
-602 DGPAMVAMMGQ
+602 DGTAIAAMMG
-613 LHQRYSPD
+613 HQRYSPD

-637 LPPAGYRD
+637 VPPAGYRE

-653 GKLSGG
+653 GKLSSSGG
-659 NISTTNSGAP
+659 ASSTTHSGAP
-669 SSQSDEDEQHT
+669 SRSQSDEDEQHS
-680 VRKGQAPLIQKE
+680 VGRKGLAPLIQRGEGSFEGKAM
-692 VPFASG
+692 P

-711 QKTFHKNHQGGGNNP
+711 QKTFHKNHLAGVTAP
-726 SLMGRGYDGTQHN
+726 SLVRHAYDVQQN
-739 CDDGDDRSNLVVVVE
+739 CDDADGDRSNLVVVVE
-754 TTDPYPQQRSALLSQ
+754 TSDTCSPRNALLSEE
-769 QEILMNHHN
+769 EILMNHHN
-778 NQQQHMQC
+778 NQQQQQQHVQQQHVQQSGGV
-786 AMERPT
+786 ERPT
-792 NLDLGSTG
+792 NLDLGTG

-810 PQHSVGTISTADAA
+810 PHSVGNVTATEGAVSA
-824 GNPRDRV
+824 RGR
-831 ERYAKALADADFA
+831 AKALADADFT
-844 RQSFAILDEVRDGG
+844 RQSFAILDEMAVDDDGAT
-858 GSVDSNCT
+858 VDEHHD
-866 VAAPVPDDTHQTLRI
+866 PQKLRI

-892 HKGGVYARQGS
+892 PRGSRHIRQGS
-903 GSSSPPPFM
+903 EASSPPPFL

-971 MMTATVATGNR
+971 MMTATVAPGSGTR

>member
-1 MYPLQYLQHHLE
+1 MYPIYNPQRRLQRIFRSGYLRGNTT
-13 PSHDFR
+13 SWK
-19 AINLQGH
+19 G
-26 STRAMLSIRK
+26 T
-36 HVLGFGLVLILMLL
+36 HVLGFALVLVFLSLL
-50 FPAGQA
+50 PDGHA
-56 TPMKSRCL
+56 TPLKSRCL
-64 QFGTTSTTNTQQ
+64 QFGTTSTTNTQV
-76 QNGQDFVDDYVSYD
+76 QNGQELVDDYDSYD

-101 DKNVSTVVTCSRT
+101 DKNVSTTVTCSRT
-114 APYCYTLWTFDTVKN
+114 APFCYTVWMFDGVKN
-129 ASRVVVQG
+129 ASRVVAQG
-137 CWGSTDDQESCSNAE
+137 CWGSTDDQESCSNIE
-152 CISTTETPTKHFFCC
+152 CVSSTEKPSKHFFCC

-178 YLPPPTTADGLSMPE
+178 YQPPPTSADGLSMRE

-212 VYICFALLAIMVLG
+212 VYICFALVAIMLLT
-226 IVGFLSCRQLPKKG
+226 IVGVLSCRRMPKKG
-240 VAELLEH
+240 DAELPEH

-269 MIGQGKYGTVWKGI
+269 MIGQGKYGTVWKGLL
-283 VNEQP
+283 NEQP

-310 VPLMESPALLTY
+310 VPLIKSPSLLTY
-322 FGSDERRTLDDRI
+322 FGFDERRTMDDRL
-335 EYMLVLSL
+335 EYMLVFSL
-343 APLGCLQDWLTDNR
+343 APLGCLQDWLSENR
-357 VPFSTFCRMGKSIAN
+357 PPFDIFCRMGKSIAN

-380 IRKGDL
+380 IRVKRNGEKDL
-386 LKPCICHRDLNS
+386 IKPCICHRDLNS

-486 DFYPEGTTVPEY
+486 DFFPDGTPVPEY
-498 RAPYEEYVGPNPSFE
+498 RAPYEEYVGSNPSFE
-513 QMQVLVSRNKARPS
+513 QMQVLVSRNKARPT
-527 FPSHFGASLV
+527 FPAHFGANLV

-569 AQINPSARS
+569 AQINPRARS
-578 MPVRACSHDD
+578 MPLNRACSHDD
-588 GTALEKTQLYQLES
+588 DGVAVEKTQLYPVEN
-602 DGPAMVAMMGQ
+602 DGMVVAAMMSGQ
-613 LHQRYSPD
+613 HHQRYSPE

-637 LPPAGYRD
+637 VPPTIGYRD

-653 GKLSGG
+653 GKLPPGG
-659 NISTTNSGAP
+659 SNVSSTNSGAP
-669 SSQSDEDEQHT
+669 SSQSDEDEQHIM
-680 VRKGQAPLIQKE
+680 RKGQTPLIEKDILHDYKTST
-692 VPFASG
+692 V
-698 PGKGLGGS
+698 KGLGGS

-711 QKTFHKNHQGGGNNP
+711 QKTFHKQAHLAANVNNTAH
-726 SLMGRGYDGTQHN
+726 SAMRHAYDVQQN
-739 CDDGDDRSNLVVVVE
+739 CDDSDDRSNLVVVVE
-754 TTDPYPQQRSALLSQ
+754 SSEHCPQQPQCMQLSPE
-769 QEILMNHHN
+769 EILMNHHN
-778 NQQQHMQC
+778 NNRKIAV

-792 NLDLGSTG
+792 NLDLGTGG
-800 KYESNLLLHE
+800 KYESNLLLHDAS
-810 PQHSVGTISTADAA
+810 HSCIGSGDGVVNGREVDHFT
-824 GNPRDRV
+824 
-831 ERYAKALADADFA
+831 
-844 RQSFAILDEVRDGG
+844 RQSFAILDA
-858 GSVDSNCT
+858 VDSGT
-866 VAAPVPDDTHQTLRI
+866 ATAADEVDTSHQKLRI
-881 VVSKSANAMHP
+881 VVSRSANAMHP
-892 HKGGVYARQGS
+892 SNRSTHTARIDS
-903 GSSSPPPFM
+903 GSSSPPPFL
-912 DDRSLKRQRS
+912 DARSLKRQRS

-971 MMTATVATGNR
+971 MMTATVATGSGNR

>member
-1 MYPLQYLQHHLE
+1 MI
-13 PSHDFR
+13 D
-19 AINLQGH
+19 
-26 STRAMLSIRK
+26 
-36 HVLGFGLVLILMLL
+36 
-50 FPAGQA
+50 FPAFQFRTLFLYTFSRVRSVA
-56 TPMKSRCL
+56 SPMKSRCL

-76 QNGQDFVDDYVSYD
+76 QNGQEFVDDYDSYD

-101 DKNVSTVVTCSRT
+101 DKNISTVVTCSRT
-114 APYCYTLWTFDTVKN
+114 APFCYTLWTFDTVKN

-137 CWGSTDDQESCSNAE
+137 CWGSTDDQESCSSTE
-152 CISTTETPTKHFFCC
+152 CVSTTETPTKHFFCC
-167 CSGDSCNGNFS
+167 CSGDNCNGNFS
-178 YLPPPTTADGLSMPE
+178 YLPPPTAADGLSARD

-212 VYICFALLAIMVLG
+212 VYICIALVAIMMLG

-310 VPLMESPALLTY
+310 VPLMESPSLLTY
-322 FGSDERRTLDDRI
+322 FGSDERRTFDDRI

-343 APLGCLQDWLTDNR
+343 APLGCLQDWLTDNS

-386 LKPCICHRDLNS
+386 VKPCICHRDLNS

-486 DFYPEGTTVPEY
+486 DFYPEGTPVPEY
-498 RAPYEEYVGPNPSFE
+498 RAPYEEYVGSNPNFE

-527 FPSHFGASLV
+527 FPAHFGTGLV

-569 AQINPSARS
+569 AQINPRAPS
-578 MPVRACSHDD
+578 MPMKGCSNDDD
-588 GTALEKTQLYQLES
+588 GSTLEKNQLYQLEN
-602 DGPAMVAMMGQ
+602 DGTTAIVTMMGQ
-613 LHQRYSPD
+613 HHQQRYSPD
-621 GTIAFMT
+621 GTISFMT

-637 LPPAGYRD
+637 VPPAGYRE

-653 GKLSGG
+653 GKLAGG
-659 NISTTNSGAP
+659 NFSTTNSGAP
-669 SSQSDEDEQHT
+669 SRSQSDEDEQHT
-680 VRKGQAPLIQKE
+680 LRKGQTQLIQREESYDGKT
-692 VPFASG
+692 V
-698 PGKGLGGS
+698 GKGLGGS
-706 VKVML
+706 VKVIL
-711 QKTFHKNHQGGGNNP
+711 QKTFHKP
-726 SLMGRGYDGTQHN
+726 SLVRHAYDVQQN
-739 CDDGDDRSNLVVVVE
+739 CDDADSDRSNLVVVVE
-754 TTDPYPQQRSALLSQ
+754 TSHRCPQRNVLLSQ
-769 QEILMNHHN
+769 EEILMNHQN
-778 NQQQHMQC
+778 NQQQS
-786 AMERPT
+786 AIGLERPT
-792 NLDLGSTG
+792 NLDLGAG

-810 PQHSVGTISTADAA
+810 PHSVGNVTSSTDGAVSAR
-824 GNPRDRV
+824 GR
-831 ERYAKALADADFA
+831 AKALADADFT
-844 RQSFAILDEVRDGG
+844 RQSFAILDEVDGG
-858 GSVDSNCT
+858 AD
-866 VAAPVPDDTHQTLRI
+866 PDTQKLRI

-892 HKGGVYARQGS
+892 HKGTHTRHGS
-903 GSSSPPPFM
+903 VASSPPPFL

-922 LEVFQEVFGPKG
+922 LEVFHEVFGPKG

-971 MMTATVATGNR
+971 MMTATVTTGGGNR
-982 LANSV
+982 MANSV